1 MRISIFIIVLGLA
14 LGCVP
19 SKKRSKQLIV
29 CSTSIIADCVQN
41 VVGPDY
47 EVVALMGPEIDPH
60 SYNPRPSDAILLE
73 DADVI
78 IYNGF
83 HLEGK
88 MAQLFEGLDKRKTVI
103 SFSEY
108 YPKEDRIVV
117 DEQGAIDPHI
127 WFSPTAWFTSLTEV
141 EQELELKYPKDASK
155 FQQNLNDYGRKLS
168 SIFSELRSKLAEIPL
183 EQRVIITSHDAFH
196 YFSVAFDCKVK
207 AIQGTSTT
215 QEPSVQSLLNLQ
227 KYITQHKIKALFV
240 ENSVN
245 PKSIATIIENC
256 SAEHHRLKIG
266 GTLYSD
272 ALGSKR
278 ATTYIGMLEE
288 NVATIHKALMP

>member
-1 MRISIFIIVLGLA
+1 MKYLSFLIVLVGLF
-14 LGCVP
+14 GCTTAE
-19 SKKRSKQLIV
+19 KRTKPLIV
-29 CSTSIIADCVQN
+29 CSTSIIASCVQEI
-41 VVGPDY
+41 VGPDY

-88 MAQLFEGLDKRKTVI
+88 MAELFHNLDKRKTVI
-103 SFSEY
+103 SIAEY
-108 YPKEDRIVV
+108 YPKEVRIVV
-117 DEQGAIDPHI
+117 DNQGAIDPHI
-127 WFSPTAWFTSLTEV
+127 WFDPPAWFAGLTGV
-141 EQELELKYPKDASK
+141 EEELETKFPKDAK
-155 FQQNLNDYGRKLS
+155 LFQRNLNAFGQQLS
-168 SIFSELRSKLAEIPL
+168 EQFQRLKTKLAEIPY

-196 YFSVAFDCKVK
+196 YFSKAFHCQVK

-215 QEPSVQSLLNLQ
+215 QDPSVKSLLQLQ
-227 KYITQHKIKALFV
+227 NYIIKHKIKALFV

-245 PKSIATIIENC
+245 PKSISSLIENC
-256 SAEHHRLKIG
+256 SAQHHHVKIG

-278 ATTYIGMLEE
+278 ATTYIDMLNE
-288 NVATIHKALMP
+288 NVTTIYNALKP